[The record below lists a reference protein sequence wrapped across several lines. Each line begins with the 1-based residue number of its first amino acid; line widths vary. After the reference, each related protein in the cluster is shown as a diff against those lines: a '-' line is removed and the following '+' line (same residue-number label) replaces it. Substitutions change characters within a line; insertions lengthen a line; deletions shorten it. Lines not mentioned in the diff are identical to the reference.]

1 MLNLNPSK
9 SPGADN
15 LHPRILKDL
24 SVSLSLPLSIL
35 YTESFKQQKL
45 PQYWKD
51 AMITPLYKKDEKCL
65 ASNYRPISLTS
76 IICKIMESIIKDDL
90 MSYVCNN
97 NIITSLQHGFLP
109 GRSCQSNLLI
119 MLNCLT
125 EAIDRGIIT
134 DVIYLNFAKA
144 FDSVPHNRLI
154 YKLSK
159 YGITGNLLHWI
170 SDFLSKRR
178 QCMRVNSALSEWE
191 SVISGVPQ
199 GSILGPILFI
209 FYINDLPADII
220 AKLLLFADDTKLIK
234 MLLSMMSHSELQNDL
249 NHLIS
254 WSEKWQLKFNTS
266 KCKVLR
272 FGQSDTKPYTMMNID
287 IGQKQELKFIDEE
300 KDLGVIVDSKLKFSS
315 LIVNQVKKA
324 NRLMGLIRRSYNF
337 LDIVLFKYLFISLV
351 RPHLEY
357 CVTIWYPLLKKMKIR
372 SNTSFAVTPRYY
384 RGYQI

>member
-1 MLNLNPSK
+1 MAYAKSKPKYASSIPDLKDGSKIITSDEGKATLFNSFFKSVFTKEKSTLPDFEPVCEANISEVVFSEERVKKKLLNLNPYK
-9 SPGADN
+9 APGADN

-45 PQYWKD
+45 PQDWKD
-51 AMITPLYKKDEKCL
+51 AVITPLYKKDEKCL

-134 DVIYLNFAKA
+134 DVIYLDFAKA

-178 QCMRVNSALSEWE
+178 QCVRVNSALSEWE

-209 FYINDLPADII
+209 FYINDLPTDII
-220 AKLLLFADDTKLIK
+220 AKLLLLADDTKLIK
-234 MLLSMMSHSELQNDL
+234 MLLPKMSHS
-249 NHLIS
+249 
-254 WSEKWQLKFNTS
+254 
-266 KCKVLR
+266 
-272 FGQSDTKPYTMMNID
+272 
-287 IGQKQELKFIDEE
+287 
-300 KDLGVIVDSKLKFSS
+300 
-315 LIVNQVKKA
+315 
-324 NRLMGLIRRSYNF
+324 
-337 LDIVLFKYLFISLV
+337 
-351 RPHLEY
+351 
-357 CVTIWYPLLKKMKIR
+357 
-372 SNTSFAVTPRYY
+372 
-384 RGYQI
+384 